1 MKRAK
6 NIWIWQKLMDT
17 MKNKQNKKES
27 EEEWCLFDA
36 EAAYAESIFRQAI
49 GDIESSIAAAERA
62 LEIKPDYPPAV
73 LTMGSIEYQRG
84 RPDKGAHLFST
95 LLSLPDRDKD
105 LWEIIDKAGD
115 FLIQEKR
122 YEEGLEL
129 YQAAVERFS
138 ERAVL
143 YQGIGCCAGHQGLF
157 DKAIEASRKALE
169 LEPANQIFVND
180 LGWSL
185 FQGGQVEEAEEIL
198 LKATAMD
205 PSDEL
210 ARENLRLCK
219 STRANQ

>member
-1 MKRAK
+1 
-6 NIWIWQKLMDT
+6 MDI
-17 MKNKQNKKES
+17 MKNELNKKES
-27 EEEWCLFDA
+27 KEEWRLFDA
-36 EAAYAESIFRQAI
+36 ETAYAESIFSQAI
-49 GDIESSIAAAERA
+49 GDVEASIAAAERA

-95 LLSLPDRDKD
+95 LLSLPDEDKD

-122 YEEGLEL
+122 YEEGLAL
-129 YQAAVERFS
+129 YQVAVERFS

-143 YQGIGCCAGHQGLF
+143 FQGIGCCAGHQGLF
-157 DKAIEASRKALE
+157 DKAIDASRKALE
-169 LEPANQIFVND
+169 LEPANQKLVND

-185 FQGGQVEEAEEIL
+185 FQAEQLEEAEEVL
-198 LKATAMD
+198 LKAIAMD

-219 STRANQ
+219 SARKNQ

>member
-1 MKRAK
+1 
-6 NIWIWQKLMDT
+6 MDI
-17 MKNKQNKKES
+17 MKNELNKKES
-27 EEEWCLFDA
+27 KEEWRLFDA
-36 EAAYAESIFRQAI
+36 EAAYAESIFSQAI
-49 GDIESSIAAAERA
+49 GDVEASIVAAERA

-73 LTMGSIEYQRG
+73 LTMGSIEYQCG

-95 LLSLPDRDKD
+95 LLSLPDEDKD

-122 YEEGLEL
+122 YEEGLAL

-143 YQGIGCCAGHQGLF
+143 FQGIGCCAGHQRLF

-169 LEPANQIFVND
+169 LEPANQKLVND

-185 FQGGQVEEAEEIL
+185 FQAGQLEEAEEVL
-198 LKATAMD
+198 LKAIAMD

-219 STRANQ
+219 SARTNQ